1 VCVSCVSLNDHILL
15 TAMCSNC
22 GKVVCGS
29 CSSKKARLSKLKT
42 EKAVRVCT
50 FCYNWLH
57 TKEGEGT
64 TTLTSPPFI

>member
-1 VCVSCVSLNDHILL
+1 
-15 TAMCSNC
+15 MCSNC

-57 TKEGEGT
+57 TKEGEGAT
-64 TTLTSPPFI
+64 ASHPPPSLLHFVTHRPEQTN